1 MCHARYMNET
11 AGLKLLIADDHAP
24 MRQLLRELLSA
35 MASEI
40 CEAADGEE
48 AMRLFAEQRPDWVI
62 MDIQMKPVSGLA
74 ATRQILAA
82 HPSARIVVVTEHR
95 GAEYEQA
102 AREAGACAF
111 VLKEDL
117 KPLLAMLS
125 KHTTPN
131 STHS

>member
-1 MCHARYMNET
+1 MNET

-24 MRQLLRELLSA
+24 MRQMLRALLSE
-35 MASEI
+35 MACEV
-40 CEAADGEE
+40 CEAADGAE
-48 AMRLFAEQRPDWVI
+48 AVRLFAQHQPDWVI
-62 MDIQMKPVSGLA
+62 MDIRMKPMSGLV
-74 ATRQILAA
+74 ATRQILAT
-82 HPSARIVVVTEHR
+82 HPGARIVVVTEHR